1 MYIHTYALP
10 LFEQFFFQ
18 VPVDPMNCVV
28 CFTSTH
34 LTDGHPRCF
43 FHHFPMAR
51 CVLPSREHEALL
63 SGLDSSFNGGMMGPS
78 SVVLVCSLRCFF
90 SCIVWTIDLIIF
102 TDDGFWIKHA
112 LKFTDCI
119 VDGRFTIRTW
129 CRILSIKSTVSS
141 QRHRPWSWATM
152 SKGESRNPKLKL
164 RDILWTFYGFGDDTY
179 HDSRNLA
186 RKLSTLYSSST

>member
-1 MYIHTYALP
+1 MILSYLDRPLDRWLRWIWMMMCRGCWWSCLTMRQGMVLAIEIYGSQLNLPGHFGIIIRYRYIYIQHTYKRKIIYIYIYALP

-63 SGLDSSFNGGMMGPS
+63 SALDRKPSTGGLGTII
-78 SVVLVCSLRCFF
+78 VVLVCSYCVL
-90 SCIVWTIDLIIF
+90 SACIVWTIDPIISLMM
-102 TDDGFWIKHA
+102 GF
-112 LKFTDCI
+112 
-119 VDGRFTIRTW
+119 
-129 CRILSIKSTVSS
+129 
-141 QRHRPWSWATM
+141 
-152 SKGESRNPKLKL
+152 E
-164 RDILWTFYGFGDDTY
+164 
-179 HDSRNLA
+179 
-186 RKLSTLYSSST
+186 